1 LEGLVLQSASLEAI
15 KMLADLGMMGAVL
28 IGGGGVWW
36 VLRRNGKTNGEV
48 GKLLDVMKGREQRI
62 DRMLDELAGQGR
74 HLEQM
79 VAEEQRTARAME
91 NLVDRIDRF
100 MFGKF
105 GRLDQ

>member
-1 LEGLVLQSASLEAI
+1 
-15 KMLADLGMMGAVL
+15 MLADLGMMGAVL